1 MVFFNKCFFNFWP
14 FEGNR
19 KAVRRAGPSSLCSVC
34 QVPVHRSQS
43 LWLYAE
49 RDPQCSGHGERS
61 RHCGTLSP
69 QVGVQLF
76 TRRPLEG
83 QQDGFNPDDVLTHLK
98 KYPSALVRYLEHLVM
113 DRNLQ
118 VSPMK

>member
-1 MVFFNKCFFNFWP
+1 M
-14 FEGNR
+14 
-19 KAVRRAGPSSLCSVC
+19 
-34 QVPVHRSQS
+34 
-43 LWLYAE
+43 
-49 RDPQCSGHGERS
+49 
-61 RHCGTLSP
+61 
-69 QVGVQLF
+69 
-76 TRRPLEG
+76 EG